1 MNIYFAASI
10 RGGAIDPQKCK
21 KIIKHLQKYGRVF
34 TEHICEEAAD
44 LNGDWG
50 PDEDIYE
57 RDVHWLRI
65 ANVVVAEVTKS
76 SLGVGY
82 EIGKAEEWGI
92 PILCLYFVKAPGKLS
107 AMINGNKNLTVRR
120 YDKIEE
126 AFCYID
132 EFININDEE
141 DFNTP

>member
-10 RGGAIDPQKCK
+10 RGGPIDPQKCK
-21 KIIKHLQKYGRVF
+21 QLIEHLQKYGKVF

-57 RDVHWLRI
+57 RDVRWLRL

-92 PILCLYFVKAPGKLS
+92 PILCLYFEKAPGRLS

-132 EFININDEE
+132 EFIKINDEG
-141 DFNTP
+141 DFHTP